1 MVGNS
6 HDLKERTVAAVD
18 DGDEDGAIFD
28 ETIAAYTNRR
38 KAGEEL
44 LVGALVDSHSKAL
57 RAYTHNVQWTTIG
70 ESATPGKLALIQIF
84 VINNL

>member
-1 MVGNS
+1 MGNVAGNS

-44 LVGALVDSHSKAL
+44 LAGALVDSHSKAL

-70 ESATPGKLALIQIF
+70 EGATPGKL
-84 VINNL
+84 